1 MVRWFGGVG
10 SMINTECDRVRGNV
24 YSYGYGR
31 RWSWEFGP
39 GYLGRTELHATY
51 ELYGIET
58 AVGP

>member
-1 MVRWFGGVG
+1 
-10 SMINTECDRVRGNV
+10 MINTECDRVRGNV

-58 AVGP
+58 VAGQ